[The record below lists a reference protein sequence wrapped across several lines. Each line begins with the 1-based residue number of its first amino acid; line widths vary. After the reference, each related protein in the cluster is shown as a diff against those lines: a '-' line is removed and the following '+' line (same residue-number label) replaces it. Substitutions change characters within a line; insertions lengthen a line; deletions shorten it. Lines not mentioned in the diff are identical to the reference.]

1 MQSSLTKAI
10 PTGVFVVTARSRDRI
25 NGMTAA
31 WVTQVSFKPPM
42 VAVAIAKERYTYE
55 LISESGSFCL
65 NTLPDG
71 AEDLGKHFGFK
82 SGREKDK
89 FEAIAHTLSP
99 KGNPILDRACA
110 YVECLV
116 EKTCEAGDH
125 TLFIGKV
132 TDCVILKDEAVPMV
146 FNWHAFF
153 GKKG

>member
-10 PTGVFVVTARSRDRI
+10 PSGVFVVTARSGDRT

-42 VAVAIAKERYTYE
+42 IAVAIAKERYTYD

-65 NTLPDG
+65 NTLPAG

-82 SGREKDK
+82 SGRKKDK
-89 FEAIAHTLSP
+89 FAGISHTLSA
-99 KGNPILDRACA
+99 KGIPILEGACA
-110 YVECLV
+110 CVECEV

-132 TDCVILKDEAVPMV
+132 TDCTIFKDDAAPLIFE
-146 FNWHAFF
+146 WQAFF